1 MPSSAESRLRLLA
14 AELRAECVRI
24 GATVAEVEDAGAE
37 LEAPECPRLSVYG
50 VAALLETF
58 YTGVEKALTRIAA
71 SMGGMPDG
79 ASWHRQLLQDAELE
93 PPKLRPAI
101 LARHS
106 VRALDPYLAFRHRF
120 RNLYL
125 FDLDAALMVPLV
137 AGIGGVWAQAERD
150 LLAFAQRLEQLA
162 ERLG

>member
-1 MPSSAESRLRLLA
+1 LRT
-14 AELRAECVRI
+14 ECVRI
-24 GATVAEVEDAGAE
+24 GGATVAEVEDARVKLDDPG
-37 LEAPECPRLSVYG
+37 CPRLSVYG

-58 YTGVEKALTRIAA
+58 YTGVEKALRRIAA

-79 ASWHRQLLQDAELE
+79 ASWHRQLLHDAELE
-93 PPKLRPAI
+93 LPKLRPAV
-101 LARHS
+101 LDHQT
-106 VRALDPYLAFRHRF
+106 VRALDPYLAFRYRF

-137 AGIGGVWAQAERD
+137 TGIKGVWAQTERD

-162 ERLG
+162 ERVG